1 MSISILHCHPDLL
14 RVQQNVKVSE
24 SVKQNNLVLTFYFS
38 IIEAVPFIDKC
49 PISVEGLKQQ
59 SVDIERKF
67 AKLAAS
73 ILQSLVTRNISKDSL
88 VACLMGFSCLA
99 KTTDD
104 KNQLMFRKQR
114 RKFEDPSTNVATVW
128 IEIGNYFSFF
138 DYDILE
144 LIVDTLGTAQD
155 RQNVSTYKDEFI
167 AYAKRRLIIDLSS
180 EDNPSTDSEN
190 PSNPVLIVLDSLYDV
205 CEVGE
210 LKRLQINLSKLLNIR
225 EGVLQ
230 LRKVRKNCVQLVFEI
245 PDFIIETIFPLSPD
259 QESTL
264 RKLGVVQLDCGD
276 YHFEAKV
283 CLCDL
288 S

>member
-1 MSISILHCHPDLL
+1 M
-14 RVQQNVKVSE
+14 KVSE
-24 SVKQNNLVLTFYFS
+24 SVKQNNLTLEFYFS
-38 IIEAVPFIDKC
+38 IIETIPFIDKC
-49 PISVEGLKQQ
+49 PICVKGLKQQ

-144 LIVDTLGTAQD
+144 LIVDTLGTDQD
-155 RQNVSTYKDEFI
+155 RQNVTNYKDEFI
-167 AYAKRRLIIDLSS
+167 AYAKQRLIIDLTS
-180 EDNPSTDSEN
+180 EDSPSTDSEN
-190 PSNPVLIVLDSLYDV
+190 PSNSVLVILDSLYDV
-205 CEVGE
+205 CEIEE
-210 LKRLQINLSKLLNIR
+210 LKRLQINLSKLLNLR
-225 EGVLQ
+225 EGVLH
-230 LRKVRKNCVQLVFEI
+230 LRKVRKKCVQLVFEI
-245 PDFIIETIFPLSPD
+245 PDFIIETVFPLSPD
-259 QESTL
+259 QESALGEL
-264 RKLGVVQLDCGD
+264 RVVQLDCGD
-276 YHFEAKV
+276 YHFRAKV
-283 CLCDL
+283 CLC
-288 S
+288 